1 MGADRA
7 GDAGG
12 VQVDNMS
19 VPILTPDLVARIVKA
34 ENNVSLSRLKC
45 IEKMDGNPMGAA
57 AREFGHVLATMM
69 PKFPERWWDRVSGM
83 AAGDEALIDEILEWY
98 RAVGIACTFDI
109 VPHQSSTE
117 LLRALAE
124 RGFFQ
129 SGFRTTLYGV
139 PKSNQSTAVGVVV
152 QEQRDL
158 KLFLDL
164 AVRTRFIG
172 RDEEIWKEY
181 TRVQFSESQC
191 YVAFIDG
198 EPAAHAVMMVGE
210 RTATFGFGATLEK
223 YRGRGCQAALLSTR
237 LADAAKAGCDLVIV
251 QANPGSVS
259 QRNIERA
266 GMRVAYTRAS
276 WSELQNSS
284 MIG

>member
-1 MGADRA
+1 M
-7 GDAGG
+7 
-12 VQVDNMS
+12 N
-19 VPILTPDLVARIVKA
+19 VPILTADLVERIVRA
-34 ENNVSLSRLKC
+34 ENSVSLSRIRN
-45 IEKMDGNPMGAA
+45 IERMDGNPFGAA
-57 AREFGHVLATMM
+57 AHEFGHVLATRM

-83 AAGDEALIDEILEWY
+83 AAGDEALIDEILAWY
-98 RAVGIACTFDI
+98 QAAGVACTFDI

-139 PKSNQSTAVGVVV
+139 PESNESAVAGIVV

-164 AVRTRFIG
+164 AVKTRFVG
-172 RDEEIWKEY
+172 RDDEIWKEY
-181 TRVQFSESQC
+181 TRVQFSESRC

-198 EPAAHAVMMVGE
+198 EPAAHAVMIVGE

-223 YRGRGCQAALLSTR
+223 YRGRGCQGALLSAR
-237 LADAAKAGCDLVIV
+237 LADAAKAGCDLAIV

-276 WSELQNSS
+276 WSKMWLSP
-284 MIG
+284 MVG